1 MKKSGFLV
9 FAVGVV
15 LGFCLVQGLAY
26 AQNNYIW
33 AIFYK

>member
-1 MKKSGFLV
+1 MKRGFLV
-9 FAVGVV
+9 FVLGVL

-26 AQNNYIW
+26 AQNNYFW